1 MVLLDV
7 FGTTDGLLGMM
18 NMSTMKMLLIAWF
31 LIGAATVGAVYAT
44 TLLSQPAYAAAN
56 C

>member
-1 MVLLDV
+1 LD
-7 FGTTDGLLGMM
+7 FGTTDDLLGTM
-18 NMSTMKMLLIAWF
+18 NMSTMKMLIVAWV

-44 TLLSQPAYAAAN
+44 ALLSQPAYAAQAN

>member
-1 MVLLDV
+1 
-7 FGTTDGLLGMM
+7 M
-18 NMSTMKMLLIAWF
+18 NMSTMKMLIMAWV

-44 TLLSQPAYAAAN
+44 ALFSQPTYAAQAN

>member
-1 MVLLDV
+1 
-7 FGTTDGLLGMM
+7 
-18 NMSTMKMLLIAWF
+18 MSTMKMLIVAWV

-44 TLLSQPAYAAAN
+44 TFLSQPAYAVQAN

>member
-7 FGTTDGLLGMM
+7 FGITDDLLGMM
-18 NMSTMKMLLIAWF
+18 NMSTMKMLLIAWL

-44 TLLSQPAYAAAN
+44 TFLSQPAYAAAS

>member
-1 MVLLDV
+1 MVLLGV
-7 FGTTDGLLGMM
+7 FGTTDDLLGMM